1 MARLVTGSEDVTKY
15 SGARAVTISI
25 GSAVEPNA
33 PPNVAGSPTFEEATE
48 TERRAF
54 EVTNK
59 LRVKNGL
66 TQLSWDPVLCLMARR
81 HSEDMARLGFFSHLT
96 PEGLRLRDRAR
107 AVGIERYRVLGENIA
122 YNQGYDDP
130 GAFAVERWM
139 VSSGHRANI
148 LSREFRGSAI
158 GSFVAAD
165 GTVYLSQIFI
175 LR

>member
-1 MARLVTGSEDVTKY
+1 MARLITGSEDVTKY
-15 SGARAVTISI
+15 SEARKVTISI
-25 GSAVEPNA
+25 GGASEEANA
-33 PPNVAGSPTFEEATE
+33 YSVAGSPTFEEATE

-59 LRVKNGL
+59 MRVKNGL
-66 TQLSWDPVLCLMARR
+66 TQLSWDPVLCRMARR

-122 YNQGYDDP
+122 YNQGHDDP

-148 LSREFRGSAI
+148 LSREFRGAAI
-158 GSFVAAD
+158 GSFVGAD